1 MSTTTKP
8 ASTPVK
14 KDTRLIDGLNLV
26 LADSYAL
33 MALTHLAHWNVEGED
48 FFPLHKA
55 FQEQYEELFEA
66 VDEIAER
73 VRAIDGYA
81 MGGLGTFARAAQMEE
96 FKAPLPQKDYVAA
109 LIVAVVVFGFGS
121 YLASHNQRF
130 ELLAAGVLVDDAVR
144 TRDQAGEVS
153 DLQTQDLMIK
163 RLQFHEKT
171 LWMLKS
177 YLKH

>member
-1 MSTTTKP
+1 MSTTINP

-55 FQEQYEELFEA
+55 FQEQYEDLFEA

-81 MGGLGTFARAAQMEE
+81 IGGLGTFARAAQMEE

-109 LIVAVVVFGFGS
+109 LIVAHEKV
-121 YLASHNQRF
+121 
-130 ELLAAGVLVDDAVR
+130 VDDAVR

>member
-8 ASTPVK
+8 TSTPVK
-14 KDTRLIDGLNLV
+14 KDTRLMDGLNLV
-26 LADSYAL
+26 LADSYQL

-55 FQEQYEELFEA
+55 FQAQYEELFEA

-73 VRAIDGYA
+73 VRALDGYA
-81 MGGLGTFARAAQMEE
+81 IGGLGTFARVAQMEE

-109 LIVAVVVFGFGS
+109 LVVAHEKV
-121 YLASHNQRF
+121 
-130 ELLAAGVLVDDAVR
+130 VDDAVR
-144 TRDQAGEVS
+144 TRDQAGEIS